1 MASFFISLLGIDKN
15 MIEQNIKLTTDAVVF
30 CVIDEKLM
38 VLLVKRGNDPYKGM
52 WSFPGGFL
60 EDDEEL
66 IDGMKRELEEE
77 TGLKIKNA
85 KQLKAYGGVNR
96 DPRGR
101 TVSVAFVAL
110 IEQKDS
116 EVKAGDDAAEA
127 EWHNIHDL
135 PELAFDH
142 AVILKDALAS
152 LDDAL

>member
-1 MASFFISLLGIDKN
+1 MN
-15 MIEQNIKLTTDAVVF
+15 EQNIKLTSDAVVF
-30 CVIDEKLM
+30 CVINEKLM
-38 VLLVKRGNDPYKGM
+38 VLLVKRGSEPYKGM
-52 WSFPGGFL
+52 WGLPGGFL

-77 TGLKIKNA
+77 TGLKIQNA
-85 KQLKAYGGVNR
+85 KQLKAYGKVDR

-127 EWHNIHDL
+127 EWHNVHDL

-142 AVILKDALAS
+142 ALILQDALAS
-152 LDDAL
+152 LDNEL